1 MEGIDY
7 DEALNKYYELKAKY
21 DKAWR
26 KGKKKIKRSN
36 DSMEEKRR
44 KVQNLKKK
52 CVSCRQHGGTIFS
65 SDEQYL
71 KAKCAADKP
80 CKLNI
85 EIKKGIYKYLPTEIE
100 YHRKLLADLK
110 KKIIRIKLD
119 FLFDLE
125 KESET
130 IAKFEK
136 VKKIF
141 ESYFEHLNTLEILL
155 QENYNWKRRKNEI
168 ELARLQLY
176 TLNEQFKQAIKE
188 FNETD
193 NITLVKD
200 AIGIYIDQIL
210 PLQDDVQNNQ
220 YATLYIDADDEEKEM
235 KFKLVAR
242 GVDIIQKEEIWEAG
256 KVIANIK

>member
-1 MEGIDY
+1 M
-7 DEALNKYYELKAKY
+7 
-21 DKAWR
+21 
-26 KGKKKIKRSN
+26 
-36 DSMEEKRR
+36 
-44 KVQNLKKK
+44 
-52 CVSCRQHGGTIFS
+52 
-65 SDEQYL
+65 
-71 KAKCAADKP
+71 
-80 CKLNI
+80 
-85 EIKKGIYKYLPTEIE
+85 
-100 YHRKLLADLK
+100 
-110 KKIIRIKLD
+110 
-119 FLFDLE
+119 
-125 KESET
+125 
-130 IAKFEK
+130 
-136 VKKIF
+136 
-141 ESYFEHLNTLEILL
+141 L

-176 TLNEQFKQAIKE
+176 TLNEQFKGAIKE

-220 YATLYIDADDEEKEM
+220 YATLYIEADDEEKEM